1 MPLPV
6 LKRIPVRTP
15 GVMAAKLLLPWGSAC
30 DAPGERG
37 SHQLLAACLSRG
49 CGPLD
54 PLQLADRVE
63 GRGAG
68 LRSDA
73 HEDGLLLSLRCTV
86 EDVDD
91 LLPLLGW
98 MITEPQLPPDQ
109 LELERSL
116 SLQALQRQREDP
128 FQIGIDSWR
137 KLVYG
142 TSGYGHDPLGV
153 PTDLE
158 DLSPERLRE
167 LSNRLPRG
175 PAVLVLAGCWPDQLN
190 GDLKQLQGFE
200 RWPATQSTEQPP
212 EPLLDWCP
220 QKDSTIVTTAM
231 DTEQVVLTLGQACC
245 SHRHVDDLAL
255 RLLQSHLGSG
265 MSSLLFQRLR
275 EEHGVAY
282 DVGAYLP
289 ARAGAAPFLLH
300 ASSSAERAELA
311 LTLLLDSWCE
321 LSERELTAAELDL
334 ARAKYRGQMA
344 HASQT
349 ASQRAERSAQLHGL
363 GLPDDHDQRC
373 LSRLET
379 LTSRQLLDAAGRWLN
394 QPRLSLCGPA
404 STLKR
409 LESVWER
416 RQSGAVSSSSS

>member
-54 PLQLADRVE
+54 PLQLADLVE

-73 HEDGLLLSLRCTV
+73 HEDGLLVSLRCMV

-98 MITEPQLPPDQ
+98 MITEPHLPRDQ

-142 TSGYGHDPLGV
+142 TTGYGHDPLGV
-153 PTDLE
+153 QADLE
-158 DLSPERLRE
+158 NLAPERLRE
-167 LSNRLPRG
+167 LSQRLPRG
-175 PAVLVLAGCWPDQLN
+175 PAVLVLAGCWPDELN
-190 GDLKQLQGFE
+190 SDLKQLNGFE
-200 RWPATQSTEQPP
+200 SWPASQSLGQLP
-212 EPLLDWCP
+212 EPLLEWSP
-220 QKDSTIVTTAM
+220 QTDSTIVTTAM

-245 SHRHVDDLAL
+245 SHSHVDDLAL

-311 LTLLLDSWCE
+311 LTLLLDSWHE

-344 HASQT
+344 HAAQT
-349 ASQRAERSAQLHGL
+349 ASQKAERSAQLHGF

-373 LSRLET
+373 LSRLTT
-379 LTSRQLLDAAGRWLN
+379 LTSSQLRDAAGRWLN

-416 RQSGAVSSSSS
+416 RQSAGVSSSSS

>member
-54 PLQLADRVE
+54 PLQLADLVE

-73 HEDGLLLSLRCTV
+73 HEDGLLVSLRCTV

-98 MITEPQLPPDQ
+98 MITAPQLPPDQ

-153 PTDLE
+153 QTDLE
-158 DLSPERLRE
+158 NLAPERLRE
-167 LSNRLPRG
+167 LSHRLPRG

-220 QKDSTIVTTAM
+220 QKDSTIVTTAI

-245 SHRHVDDLAL
+245 SY
-255 RLLQSHLGSG
+255 SHNSSCSCHTYDKADGS
-265 MSSLLFQRLR
+265 SRSL
-275 EEHGVAY
+275 
-282 DVGAYLP
+282 
-289 ARAGAAPFLLH
+289 
-300 ASSSAERAELA
+300 
-311 LTLLLDSWCE
+311 
-321 LSERELTAAELDL
+321 
-334 ARAKYRGQMA
+334 
-344 HASQT
+344 
-349 ASQRAERSAQLHGL
+349 
-363 GLPDDHDQRC
+363 
-373 LSRLET
+373 
-379 LTSRQLLDAAGRWLN
+379 
-394 QPRLSLCGPA
+394 
-404 STLKR
+404 
-409 LESVWER
+409 
-416 RQSGAVSSSSS
+416 

>member
-6 LKRIPVRTP
+6 LKRLPMRTP

-73 HEDGLLLSLRCTV
+73 HEDGLMISLRCTV

-98 MITEPQLPPDQ
+98 MVTEPHLPLDQ
-109 LELERSL
+109 FELERSL

-128 FQIGIDSWR
+128 FQIGIESWR
-137 KLVYG
+137 KLVYRD
-142 TSGYGHDPLGV
+142 SGYGHDPLGV
-153 PTDLE
+153 SADLE
-158 DLSPERLRE
+158 NLAPERLRE
-167 LSNRLPRG
+167 LSLRLPQG
-175 PAVLVLAGCWPDQLN
+175 PAVLVLAGCWPDELN
-190 GDLKQLQGFE
+190 GELNELSGF
-200 RWPATQSTEQPP
+200 RNWPASQSTETPQDPVF
-212 EPLLDWCP
+212 DWSS
-220 QKDSTIVTTAM
+220 DNDVTLVSTAM
-231 DTEQVVLTLGQACC
+231 ETEQVVLNLGQACC
-245 SHRHVDDLAL
+245 HHGHADDLAL

-300 ASSSAERAELA
+300 ASSSADRAELA
-311 LTLLLDSWCE
+311 LTLLLDSWRE
-321 LSERELTAAELDL
+321 LSERELTTAEMDL

-349 ASQRAERSAQLHGL
+349 ASQRADRSAQLHGL
-363 GLPDDHDQRC
+363 GLADDHDQRC
-373 LSRLET
+373 LGRVET
-379 LTSRQLLDAAGRWLN
+379 LTPKHLREAAERWLK
-394 QPRLSLCGPA
+394 QPRLSLCGPP
-404 STLKR
+404 STLSR
-409 LESVWER
+409 LESLWER
-416 RQSGAVSSSSS
+416 RQSDDVSSRSS